1 MVIFTSPFLLAQA
14 ATANPLTHGRIGWR
28 TYTRGAL
35 ASQVTVSTET
45 TDGPKDAPL
54 RADTAEYWLASALP
68 ATWQFDIGSLESVNY
83 AGIAG
88 HDIATQG
95 TSIKAETSPDAS
107 AWEDLAVEHLPGNN
121 APIMFLDDARDAKH
135 LRLTVQGLGNA
146 PRIASIYFGLTL
158 DLPRPIY
165 GGHSPLNLSRVTE
178 LRTAVSRGGQ
188 FLGRSIQSMGVA
200 GSVALRH
207 LLAGFYRSDFD
218 PFVEAARLHPFFYAW
233 RPATFPNEV
242 VYIWTTDDVAPMNS
256 GQRDF
261 MQVNLQVQGIG
272 YVA

>member
-1 MVIFTSPFLLAQA
+1 MVIFTNPFVLAQA
-14 ATANPLTHGRIGWR
+14 AGAHPLTHGRIGWR

-54 RADTAEYWLASALP
+54 RSDTAEYWLASALP
-68 ATWQFDIGSLESVNY
+68 ATWQFDIGSLQSVNY
-83 AGIAG
+83 VGIAG

-95 TSIKAETSPDAS
+95 ASIKAETSPDGS
-107 AWEDLAVEHLPGNN
+107 AWEDLAVEHLPANN
-121 APIMFLDDARDAKH
+121 APIMFLDDERSAKH

-165 GGHSPLNLSRVTE
+165 GGVSPLNLSRVTE

-207 LLAGFYRSDFD
+207 LLAGWYRSDFD
-218 PFVEAARLHPFFYAW
+218 PFVESIRLHPFFYAW
-233 RPATFPNEV
+233 RPASFPNEV
-242 VYIWTTDDVAPMNS
+242 VYIWTTEDVAPSNM
-256 GQRDF
+256 GIRDF
-261 MQVNLQVQGIG
+261 MQVNLAVQGIG
-272 YVA
+272 YAA